1 MAQCGDLLECVRRKG
16 YKVSSMSVSHL
27 DEVRE
32 DVERFR
38 RQGMISEDIFNEYL
52 FRFKY
57 RVPESFPEA
66 KSLIVASVPQP
77 VCEVT
82 FNFRGRSIRTI
93 IPPTYARAVDVDM
106 EIVSMLERCDG
117 NGVHLMRAI
126 LPHKTLAART
136 GLVRYG
142 RNNITYVPEFGSY
155 HRLTSFF
162 TNREL
167 PDNWREPQVMERCAD
182 CGACVRKCPT
192 KAISDDRFLV
202 HADRCITLHNERPSE
217 VPFPDYIDGN
227 MHNAIIG
234 CMVCQ
239 KVCPA
244 NAEVKNRMVSC
255 VELSEDETE
264 FLMSGERSGPMMK
277 AMMARLEPLGLEVSL
292 FPRNLKVLLD
302 KASDAVNVR

>member
-1 MAQCGDLLECVRRKG
+1 MAQCNDFLECVRKKG
-16 YKVSSMSVSHL
+16 YKVSSMSTSHL

-38 RQGMISEDIFNEYL
+38 RDGSLSNEIYDEYL

-57 RVPESFPEA
+57 CIPESFPDA
-66 KSLIVASVPQP
+66 KSIIVASVPQP
-77 VCEVT
+77 VCEIT
-82 FNFRGRSIRTI
+82 FNWEGRRIRTI
-93 IPPTYARAVDVDM
+93 IPPTYAKAVDVDM

-167 PDNWREPQVMERCAD
+167 PDNWQNVEVMERCAD
-182 CGACVRKCPT
+182 CSACARKCPT

-202 HADRCITLHNERPSE
+202 HAERCLTLHNERPNE
-217 VPFPDYIDGN
+217 TPFPEFVSPE

-244 NAEVKNRMVSC
+244 NAEAKKRMVSC
-255 VELSEDETE
+255 AELSEEETE
-264 FLMSGERSGPMMK
+264 FLMRGDRTGPMAK
-277 AMMARLEPLGLEVSL
+277 SVAARLEPLGLEVDL
-292 FPRNLKVLLD
+292 FPRNLQVLLD
-302 KASDAVNVR
+302 QQR